1 VRVKYLYV
9 CTMYIV
15 HNIELTAVNLLSH
28 KDIKRRHFIKFKKKV
43 FL

>member
-1 VRVKYLYV
+1 
-9 CTMYIV
+9 MYIV